1 MIHGVRSA
9 GLLPCALAIPF
20 GLIGIDAPHLFQ
32 QFLGVGSGRVRT
44 TRPIRLRFLL
54 LPRSGGSGSLDA
66 FGKLCVGI
74 GHGLYLRVTFKFRSN
89 VSTSGALSMA
99 VL

>member
-32 QFLGVGSGRVRT
+32 EFLGVRRTWIWASRPALVR
-44 TRPIRLRFLL
+44 LFLL
-54 LPRSGGSGSLDA
+54 PGGRGSGSLDA